1 MNLAFL
7 DDINWL
13 AVILG
18 ALGYFALGAIWY
30 SKFLFAPKWIIYTK
44 VDVNDPNAK
53 KRVGITFLSSIIL
66 VFIAAVGI
74 AILRDRLEISG
85 CMSGLKLGTLTGL
98 FFGVTAISNSY
109 LFENRPLG
117 LHLINGFYT
126 LIGNII
132 AALIIC
138 CWN

>member
-1 MNLAFL
+1 MDLTFL
-7 DDINWL
+7 EEINWI
-13 AVILG
+13 AVLLG
-18 ALGYFALGAIWY
+18 ALGYFFLGAIWY
-30 SKFLFAPKWIIYTK
+30 SKFLFARKWIIYTK
-44 VDVNDPNAK
+44 VDVNDPEAK
-53 KRVGITFLSSIIL
+53 KRVGITFLLSIVL
-66 VFIAAVGI
+66 VFVASTGI
-74 AILRDRLEISG
+74 AILRQRLDISG

-138 CWN
+138 CWS